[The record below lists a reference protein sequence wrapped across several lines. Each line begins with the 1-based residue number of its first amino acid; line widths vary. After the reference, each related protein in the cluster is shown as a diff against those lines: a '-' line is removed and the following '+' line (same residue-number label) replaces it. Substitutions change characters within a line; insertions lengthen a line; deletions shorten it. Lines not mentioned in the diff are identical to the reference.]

1 MAKVVAIT
9 EAFKT
14 LTEVETRLGLSRSE
28 DTTFFSEWRAPL
40 PNLSAVE
47 SDRLEVMRQRLL
59 YHRAD
64 GDLLEGSVMLL
75 VASPLLEL
83 AGFYDPPFKL
93 KAEAAVE
100 VVVDDGDEVLRRRID
115 ALILRQSGQQSGQQN
130 FWVLVLEA
138 KKTTISTRSALP
150 QALAYMMA
158 NTQPGLP
165 TFGLL
170 TNGDDVLFVKLA
182 TQPVNQYSLSRV
194 FSLYTLPEELQVA
207 LQILKRVGG
216 AITALAPGQAD

>member
-1 MAKVVAIT
+1 MAKVIAIT

-14 LTEVETRLGLSRSE
+14 LAEVETRLGLSRSE

-40 PNLSAVE
+40 PSLSAVE

-100 VVVDDGDEVLRRRID
+100 VVVDDGEEVLRGRID
-115 ALILRQSGQQSGQQN
+115 ALILQQSGQQT

-182 TQPVNQYSLSRV
+182 TQPINQYSLSRV

-207 LQILKRVGG
+207 LQILKRIGG
-216 AITALAPGQAD
+216 AITAPDQAG

>member
-14 LTEVETRLGLSRSE
+14 LAEVEACFGLSRS
-28 DTTFFSEWRAPL
+28 DDAGFFPEWRESL
-40 PNLSAVE
+40 PTLNSAE
-47 SDRLEVMRQRLL
+47 QDRLHVIRQRLL

-100 VVVDDGDEVLRRRID
+100 ISVDDGEEILRGRID
-115 ALILRQSGQQSGQQN
+115 GLILQQN

-150 QALAYMMA
+150 QALAYMVA
-158 NTQPGLP
+158 NIQAKQP

-170 TNGDDVLFVKLA
+170 TNGDDVLFVKLGS
-182 TQPVNQYSLSRV
+182 QPGQRYSLSRA
-194 FSLYTLPEELQVA
+194 FSLYTSPDEWQST
-207 LQILKRVGG
+207 LQILKGIGRAVTE
-216 AITALAPGQAD
+216 AAAY

>member
-14 LTEVETRLGLSRSE
+14 LAEVETRLGLSRSE
-28 DTTFFSEWRAPL
+28 DATFFSEWRAPL
-40 PNLSAVE
+40 PSLSAVE

-100 VVVDDGDEVLRRRID
+100 IVVDDGEEVLRGRID
-115 ALILRQSGQQSGQQN
+115 ALILQQSGQQT

-194 FSLYTLPEELQVA
+194 FSLYTLPEESQVA
-207 LQILKRVGG
+207 LQILKRIGG
-216 AITALAPGQAD
+216 AITALAPDQAG